1 MPKIAH
7 IPNPTTCIAQLDVG
21 GAEVRLLTISISRR
35 RVVLA
40 PHKPI
45 PIRVPRDL
53 VAALELPLAATTPN
67 PAQNHFERSP
77 DPTHSPARTDPRDSL
92 RDPHLS
98 GRKRMVTEM
107 LSPDR
112 DVSSMTSSSALG
124 NGTGARAGAG
134 SGAGAT
140 DERRRPGVV
149 DLELPPPPP

>member
-1 MPKIAH
+1 MDEDG
-7 IPNPTTCIAQLDVG
+7 TEG
-21 GAEVRLLTISISRR
+21 RLLTISISRR

-53 VAALELPLAATTPN
+53 IAALELPLAATTPN
-67 PAQNHFERSP
+67 PAQNHFKRSP
-77 DPTHSPARTDPRDSL
+77 NPTHSATLTDPRDPL

-112 DVSSMTSSSALG
+112 EVSSMTSSSALG
-124 NGTGARAGAG
+124 NGTGASAGAG
-134 SGAGAT
+134 SGAGGT

-149 DLELPPPPP
+149 DLELPPPPPP

>member
-1 MPKIAH
+1 
-7 IPNPTTCIAQLDVG
+7 LDED
-21 GAEVRLLTISISRR
+21 GAEGRLLTVTISRR

-67 PAQNHFERSP
+67 PAQNHFVRV
-77 DPTHSPARTDPRDSL
+77 PTLLTAQGEQIRATPSEI
-92 RDPHLS
+92 PHLS

-112 DVSSMTSSSALG
+112 EVSSMTSSSALG
-124 NGTGARAGAG
+124 NGTGASTGAG

-149 DLELPPPPP
+149 DLELPPPPPP